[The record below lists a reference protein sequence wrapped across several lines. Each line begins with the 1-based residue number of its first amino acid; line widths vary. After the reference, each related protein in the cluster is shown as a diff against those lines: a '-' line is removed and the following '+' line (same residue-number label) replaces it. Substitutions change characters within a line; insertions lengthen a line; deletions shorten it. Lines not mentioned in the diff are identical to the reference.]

1 MYNKQS
7 VQRHGARRRIL
18 SAFIIVTVW
27 SYGPTAYGQGYESGS
42 LIRKISSR
50 SEKIELTTNSS
61 RILTLEKKIPR
72 VQVNNPELVAVT
84 PLSATEIQLS
94 AKKAGVTQVN
104 LWDEEGNI
112 HTIDVLIYG
121 DAREL
126 ALALQT
132 QFPHS
137 SIQVYRYSDSLVLKG
152 YIDQPENVTPIMR
165 LAEDYAPKV
174 INNLTVC
181 GAQQVLLKVRVYE
194 VSRTKL
200 RRLGV
205 DWAYVGPNGGFVL
218 NSVNEILRLDGFGA
232 LETNNTDTFSFGI
245 VKDGEAFFG
254 FLDALQRRQV
264 AKVLAEP
271 NLVAVSGRPAK
282 FLSGG
287 EIAYLVAQGG
297 VGNTTFSV
305 EFKQF
310 GTIVDFVPIVLG
322 NGTIRLE
329 VRPEVSTPDPVLGTI
344 SNGQAIPGFRTR
356 FVETAVEMKA
366 GQTFAIAGLVDERVT
381 TFNRGLPYVSD
392 LPIIG
397 VPFRKTEDTVDEIEL
412 LILVTPEF
420 VEGMDPHEA
429 PCEVPGFAS
438 VPPTNCQ
445 LYCGGHVEVP
455 PHVNPLRGPL
465 ACGVD
470 PCGPCQFQNGRGC
483 VATPP
488 CGGSYPNVSEGARI
502 SGGLGYD
509 HDSDG
514 LTTITDQPEGM
525 PPVPQPVMPALEGG
539 LRNAPEDL
547 SLPADDGSTS
557 GTAPLNGASSFR
569 PSTSYPQHTTQAV
582 PPQYATPGH
591 YNPPRQPIFLRNA
604 SRANNPYS
612 AGGQPASP
620 SGETTL
626 IGPVGYDVQ

>member
-1 MYNKQS
+1 MYHKQS
-7 VQRHGARRRIL
+7 VQRHGARRL
-18 SAFIIVTVW
+18 SFSAFFVAVVSICGTTV
-27 SYGPTAYGQGYESGS
+27 YGQGYESGS
-42 LIRKISSR
+42 VIRKISSR

-61 RILTLEKKIPR
+61 RILTLERKIPR

-112 HTIDVLIYG
+112 HTIDLLIYG

-205 DWAYVGPNGGFVL
+205 DWAYIGPNGGFVL
-218 NSVNEILRLDGFGA
+218 NSVNEILRLDGIGS
-232 LETNNTDTFSFGI
+232 LDTNNTDTFSFGI

-429 PCEVPGFAS
+429 PCQVPGFAS

-445 LYCGGHVEVP
+445 LYCSGHVEVP
-455 PHVNPLRGPL
+455 PHVNPIRGPL

-470 PCGPCQFQNGRGC
+470 PCGPCQCQNGGNC
-483 VATPP
+483 VP
-488 CGGSYPNVSEGARI
+488 GSQYGVACSTVPEGVTI
-502 SGGLGYD
+502 SGGQGYD
-509 HDSDG
+509 EDSQG
-514 LTTITDQPEGM
+514 VTTITDQPAGLSPRPQPAI
-525 PPVPQPVMPALEGG
+525 PPVERSLQT
-539 LRNAPEDL
+539 APEEL
-547 SLPADDGSTS
+547 SLPADDGQSS
-557 GTAPLNGASSFR
+557 GTTPPNGASLFHPSGSF
-569 PSTSYPQHTTQAV
+569 SQANTQAMR
-582 PPQYATPGH
+582 PQNVAPSH
-591 YNPPRQPIFLRNA
+591 YNPPRQPVYLRKA
-604 SRANNPYS
+604 SRTNNPYHTAERPVTS
-612 AGGQPASP
+612 
-620 SGETTL
+620 SGATTL